1 MKQVQMPA
9 LNFIRLKAT
18 IAWYD
23 AMPAYL
29 EVGDR
34 FHERMSEE
42 MDNLLPEME
51 EIENDDYYNGGI
63 EEVDGKL
70 FMTLISTIDLDDE
83 IEIELVPVP

>member
-9 LNFIRLKAT
+9 EDFEKLKKT

-23 AMPAYL
+23 DMPAYL

-34 FHERMSEE
+34 FHERMAEE

-63 EEVDGKL
+63 DEKDGKL
-70 FMTLISTIDLDDE
+70 IMTLVSTEDPEEE
-83 IEIELVPVP
+83 IEIELVPVS